1 MRLRSGA
8 QEPWPSV
15 RLGRW
20 LARAALAGAAALT
33 LGALARADDGA
44 RDEAAKLFADGVHA
58 LEQQRPTD
66 AVDDFEAVADRGVI
80 DATASYDRGLAYAM
94 RIHMGAEQP
103 GDLGRAA
110 HGFEEARELADD
122 DSLRRDAQ
130 TALAAVRSEVARR
143 KARQGSAVDMDQHA
157 APWRALTHA
166 LPENTWAALAL
177 TAALVFG
184 CALFLRWLSSSSRA
198 RAGAA
203 IAIATSLPVL
213 VLAAALTR
221 SARRDRLELREAIV
235 ISPSVRPSDSRGVV
249 LSGGATIP
257 EAARVELR
265 EQEGA
270 FTEVRWGTLDA
281 WVPTTALRP
290 LAKAP

>member
-1 MRLRSGA
+1 MSRLA
-8 QEPWPSV
+8 WFV
-15 RLGRW
+15 
-20 LARAALAGAAALT
+20 RAALALAVALT
-33 LGALARADDGA
+33 LAAVASADDA
-44 RDEAAKLFADGVHA
+44 TRDEASKLFADGVQA
-58 LEQQRPTD
+58 LAQQRPTD
-66 AVDDFEAVADRGVI
+66 AVDDFEAVADRGVV

-110 HGFEEARELADD
+110 HGFEEARELATD
-122 DSLRRDAQ
+122 DSLRRDAE

-143 KARQGSAVDMDQHA
+143 KARQGSAVDMDQRA
-157 APWRALTHA
+157 SPWRTLTRA
-166 LPENTWAALAL
+166 LPENTWALIAV
-177 TAALVFG
+177 AASLVFG
-184 CALFLRWLSSSSRA
+184 CGLFLRWLASASRA

-203 IAIATSLPVL
+203 IAITTSLPVL

-221 SARRDRLELREAIV
+221 SARHDRLELREAIV
-235 ISPSVRPSDSRGVV
+235 ISPSVRPSDSHGVV
-249 LSGGATIP
+249 LPGGAIIP